1 MLMRKLSFAII
12 LMIPV
17 SSIYAHPKHH
27 HSYSGNT
34 EKNQHA
40 KATYSDATRNQI
52 VNVLL
57 ENAYAKGDGDSLE
70 KAEQLM
76 QKSNDPSDLENQ
88 LLNTRIEQANHNFS
102 AAEQRLKQLLKT
114 QPSNSD
120 AILQLANIYRLQ
132 GKYSAS
138 TQLCQQLTQP
148 EVMLYRAGCELQ
160 VDAMT
165 KSYSQL
171 KPQIDQLL
179 SQTPRMS
186 RADQQWLGNIF
197 IELATRFNDPALA
210 DKSMLLL
217 QTNNLPNT
225 LAKANWYI
233 AQHQYQTAL
242 KLLTPYRYH
251 DGAMYRIILCK
262 QKLND
267 PSAQAD
273 LNELTQR
280 VQDLLDHHDHIH
292 LREQAQFLWISKKY
306 NEGLKIA
313 AKNWDMQREN
323 DDFEVYAALAIAA
336 KDTDISKKLLTWS
349 EKTGYQHPEY
359 IPQLQQ
365 IVNQS

>member
-1 MLMRKLSFAII
+1 
-12 LMIPV
+12 
-17 SSIYAHPKHH
+17 
-27 HSYSGNT
+27 
-34 EKNQHA
+34 
-40 KATYSDATRNQI
+40 
-52 VNVLL
+52 
-57 ENAYAKGDGDSLE
+57 
-70 KAEQLM
+70 
-76 QKSNDPSDLENQ
+76 
-88 LLNTRIEQANHNFS
+88 
-102 AAEQRLKQLLKT
+102 
-114 QPSNSD
+114 
-120 AILQLANIYRLQ
+120 
-132 GKYSAS
+132 
-138 TQLCQQLTQP
+138 
-148 EVMLYRAGCELQ
+148 MLYRAGCELQ

-267 PSAQAD
+267 PSAQTD

-292 LREQAQFLWISKKY
+292 LREQAQFLWISKNTMKDSKSQLKTGIC
-306 NEGLKIA
+306 NEKMMILKCMQHLLSQLKILIFL
-313 AKNWDMQREN
+313 KITNLE
-323 DDFEVYAALAIAA
+323 
-336 KDTDISKKLLTWS
+336 
-349 EKTGYQHPEY
+349 
-359 IPQLQQ
+359 
-365 IVNQS
+365 